1 MISVSRVVARMS
13 RTAHAGTT
21 AGTIALMF
29 VLSACQLSSDG
40 ALPRDWSA
48 SLRQQDISPVFPHR
62 EDLQVGDILCP
73 LMSADAV
80 PEVYRRLGYVPSG
93 TWYDSLDLRQGD
105 SSVVQEFWR
114 ARYVLPQTRYKDGQ
128 NASIEFEQHT
138 SQSLYP
144 ANEPAR
150 ARLAAFPVFTVG
162 RIGFVDIE
170 SFAPIEALNLV
181 MGGNRQLVDGLR
193 VRVSSAESVG
203 LPINRLRA
211 LLDERMKQPGWKTG
225 VFMVMA
231 DSVKPEK
238 SSASD
243 KPVGRI
249 IKRGDTACF
258 TLVYEVYYARSID
271 VTVSSE
277 ASLADCIHHLNR
289 TVLPAGY
296 RRTTAVDRLEQPVQP
311 DQDLLDAI
319 NRRIEALSAKT
330 SCGSKVTLVSLGD
343 HAAGFRIVYERPVAV
358 GYRSVTFRLVAQSDT
373 PQDAGITLD
382 NGTPEAATN
391 YYNPALEGLT
401 R

>member
-1 MISVSRVVARMS
+1 MSMLVRVAGLRFALGLVALFIL
-13 RTAHAGTT
+13 TG
-21 AGTIALMF
+21 
-29 VLSACQLSSDG
+29 CQLSEG
-40 ALPRDWSA
+40 RVVRDWAA
-48 SLRQQDISPVFPHR
+48 SIRQQDISPVLPHR
-62 EDLQVGDILCP
+62 EDLQVGDVMCP
-73 LMSADAV
+73 LVSAEAV
-80 PEVYRRLGYVPSG
+80 PDVYRRLGYVPSG
-93 TWYDSLDLRQGD
+93 TWYDSLDLRSGE
-105 SSVVQEFWR
+105 SSVVQDFWR
-114 ARYVLPQTRYKDGQ
+114 SRYVLPQTRYRDGQ
-128 NASIEFEQHT
+128 NPSIEFEQHT
-138 SQSLYP
+138 TPSLYP

-162 RIGFVDIE
+162 RIGMEDVE
-170 SFAPIEALNLV
+170 SFVPLEALNLV
-181 MGGNRQLVDGLR
+181 MGSNHQFVDDLR
-193 VRVSSAESVG
+193 VRVSSAESIG
-203 LPINRLRA
+203 LPINRLRT

-225 VFMVMA
+225 VFMMMA
-231 DSVKPEK
+231 DSAKPEK
-238 SSASD
+238 TSSSE

-271 VTVSSE
+271 VTVTSE
-277 ASLADCIHHLNR
+277 ASLADGIHHLNR
-289 TVLPAGY
+289 TMLPAGY
-296 RRTTAVDRLEQPVQP
+296 RRTTAIDRLEQQVQA

-319 NRRIEALSAKT
+319 NRRIEAVSAKT
-330 SCGSKVTLVSLGD
+330 TPGSKVTLVSLGD

>member
-1 MISVSRVVARMS
+1 MQETRAARDFSV
-13 RTAHAGTT
+13 
-21 AGTIALMF
+21 
-29 VLSACQLSSDG
+29 
-40 ALPRDWSA
+40 

-62 EDLQVGDILCP
+62 EDLQVGDVLCP
-73 LMSADAV
+73 LVSADAV
-80 PEVYRRLGYVPSG
+80 PDVYRRLGYVPSG
-93 TWYDSLDLRQGD
+93 TWYDSLDLRLGE

-114 ARYVLPQTRYKDGQ
+114 ARYVLPQTCYKDGP
-128 NASIEFEQHT
+128 NPSIEFEQHT
-138 SQSLYP
+138 SPTLYP

-162 RIGFVDIE
+162 RIGMEDVE
-170 SFAPIEALNLV
+170 SFVPLEALNLV
-181 MGGNRQLVDGLR
+181 CGSNRQFVEGMR

-203 LPINRLRA
+203 LPVSRLRT
-211 LLDERMKQPGWKTG
+211 LLDDRMKQPGWKSG
-225 VFMVMA
+225 VFMMMA
-231 DSVKPEK
+231 DSATPEK
-238 SSASD
+238 SSSSE

-271 VTVSSE
+271 VTVTSE
-277 ASLADCIHHLNR
+277 ASLAESIHHLNR
-289 TVLPAGY
+289 TMLPAGY
-296 RRTTAVDRLEQPVQP
+296 RRTTAIDPLEQPVQA

-319 NRRIEALSAKT
+319 NRRIEAVSAKT
-330 SCGSKVTLVSLGD
+330 TPGSKVTLVSLGD